1 MASSIQL
8 KDREVTTQDHFDET
22 KPVVHG
28 TRRNQSGQAII
39 EFTLVFVIFLVI
51 SFIPADFGLA
61 LFTGQLAQNAS
72 REGARIA
79 SADLNPTA
87 GTCTMPCT
95 GTTNDILAETAKRM
109 SSALLPGA
117 QISIALS
124 GSCPLRMVT
133 VSVAGNYN
141 YFYYKLMRMVG
152 GSTPDTA
159 NIVRTTS
166 MRIEQQGC

>member
-1 MASSIQL
+1 MASKI
-8 KDREVTTQDHFDET
+8 DRIISEDVSQAGKENNRLIGHS
-22 KPVVHG
+22 V
-28 TRRNQSGQAII
+28 RRNESGQAVI

-61 LFTGQLAQNAS
+61 LFTGHLAQNAS

-87 GTCTMPCT
+87 GSCTMPCT
-95 GTTNDILAETAKRM
+95 ATTNDILAETAKRM

-117 QISIALS
+117 QISVALS

-133 VSVAGNYN
+133 VSVTGNYN
-141 YFYYKLMRMVG
+141 YFY
-152 GSTPDTA
+152 
-159 NIVRTTS
+159 
-166 MRIEQQGC
+166 